1 MSDKDRSGSEPAP
14 DEGPTMSQAGAEPAG
29 DEMSNWNQANPNP
42 DATAPETMPSEVEE
56 NR

>member
-29 DEMSNWNQANPNP
+29 DEMSNWSQANPNP